1 MIHFLTEGG
10 NSELKGRRWVIP
22 DGVRSHLESVMS
34 GNKKEELTSNHTT
47 KEAYDHLEYI
57 LGLDNGIP
65 YNEMK
70 RIKNWFDK
78 NTNATKTKQYEL
90 YGGDTMKNWVNN
102 ALDTATKIV
111 KSNKEAD
118 QRAGVKTRDKDER
131 DRQTTAVKVD
141 DKTPTYNPATLN
153 KLNRLKELSSV
164 KEHIIVL
171 TEKQSRE
178 LTEKLFIINN
188 NK

>member
-1 MIHFLTEGG
+1 MIHFLAEGG

-22 DGVRSHLESVMS
+22 DGVRSHLESVLS
-34 GNKKEELTSNHTT
+34 DNKKEELTSNHTT

-57 LGLDNGIP
+57 LGLDNGVS

-78 NTNATKTKQYEL
+78 NSNATKTKQYEL
-90 YGGDTMKNWVNN
+90 YGGEMMKTWVNN
-102 ALDTATKIV
+102 ALNTATMIAKT
-111 KSNKEAD
+111 NKEAD

-131 DRQTTAVKVD
+131 DRQTTVSKVD

-153 KLNRLKELSSV
+153 KLNRLKELSDV
-164 KEHIIVL
+164 NEHIIVIS
-171 TEKQSRE
+171 ERQSRE
-178 LTEKLFIINN
+178 LAERLFIINN
-188 NK
+188 E

>member
-1 MIHFLTEGG
+1 MVHFLAEGG
-10 NSELKGRRWVIP
+10 NRELKDRRWVIP
-22 DGVRSHLESVMS
+22 DGVKSHLESVLS
-34 GNKKEELTSNHTT
+34 DNKKEELTSNHTT

-57 LGLDNGIP
+57 LGQDNGVS

-78 NTNATKTKQYEL
+78 NASATKTKQYEL
-90 YGGDTMKNWVNN
+90 YGGEMMKNWVNN
-102 ALDTATKIV
+102 ALDTAIRIV

-118 QRAGVKTRDKDER
+118 QKAGVKTRDRDER
-131 DRQTTAVKVD
+131 DRQTVVSKVD

-164 KEHIIVL
+164 NEHVIVIN
-171 TEKQSRE
+171 ESQYRE
-178 LTEKLFIINN
+178 LAEKLFIVN

>member
-1 MIHFLTEGG
+1 MIHFLSEGG
-10 NSELKGRRWVIP
+10 NRELKDRRWVIP
-22 DGVRSHLESVMS
+22 DGVRSHLESVLS
-34 GNKKEELTSNHTT
+34 DNKKEELTSNHTT

-57 LGLDNGIP
+57 LSQDNGIS

-78 NTNATKTKQYEL
+78 NTNSTKTKQYEL
-90 YGGDTMKNWVNN
+90 YGGEMMKNWVNN
-102 ALDTATKIV
+102 ALNTAIRIV
-111 KSNKEAD
+111 KTNKEAD
-118 QRAGVKTRDKDER
+118 QRAGIKTRDKDTR
-131 DRQTTAVKVD
+131 DRQTTVSKVD

-164 KEHIIVL
+164 KEHVIVL
-171 TEKQSRE
+171 TEEQSRE

-188 NK
+188 K